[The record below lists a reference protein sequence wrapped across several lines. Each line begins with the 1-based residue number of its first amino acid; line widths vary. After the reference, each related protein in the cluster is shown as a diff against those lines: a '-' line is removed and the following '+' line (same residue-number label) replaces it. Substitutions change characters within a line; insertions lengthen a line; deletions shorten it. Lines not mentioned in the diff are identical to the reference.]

1 MTHCLLLGATEYK
14 VRKNF
19 PMLAIISHVHML
31 KKLGQCLPNNNLPVR
46 TWEEMR
52 EELLRVCH
60 VWARV
65 CAMKQIEAGLRQT
78 SIEIYDLPII
88 RFQPLE

>member
-1 MTHCLLLGATEYK
+1 
-14 VRKNF
+14 
-19 PMLAIISHVHML
+19 MLAIMSHVHML

-52 EELLRVCH
+52 EELLRVRH
-60 VWARV
+60 MWARV
-65 CAMKQIEAGLRQT
+65 CEMKHIEAGLRQT

-88 RFQPLE
+88 RFQPLEYQYIEEVIV